1 MLFLTALRMQTIALL
16 IMTIIGGL
24 LSLFGAAGWSSF
36 KEKKLPDTPVLFRWF
51 ISGLLV
57 SGLGGYA
64 WIYGAGGDPS
74 ALLDKVGGALEMKEV
89 METLTSAAGTSAT
102 VASTVVPELNV
113 GMPAF

>member
-1 MLFLTALRMQTIALL
+1 MQTIALL

-51 ISGLLV
+51 VSGLLV

-74 ALLDKVGGALEMKEV
+74 ALLEQVSGALEVKEV
-89 METLTSAAGTSAT
+89 METLTSAAGSTAKAAT
-102 VASTVVPELNV
+102 ESVAELSV